1 MFDPFSRTRTP
12 GFNVRPRD
20 DVPGFRLGPGAL
32 DPEALGAEALD
43 PEAEVPGFS
52 IDENGQPRPRSFLG
66 SGRSVQ
72 PTPQQVTADPVVL
85 AWLRGSLAPPQ
96 PLMWTPPG
104 LRWPPAGGLAV
115 GPTETTAA
123 MPEPDES
130 DAAFQ
135 GSDPDATN
143 SIAAAP
149 RDDDELYS
157 QAGVSDPWAP
167 SIGVPPLPAVPPSA
181 DPNFVLANAGDDV
194 QEAQRQ
200 TLPPQT
206 QQKPQARPPAPSVP
220 GQGKTPPPTRTPA
233 LPGMEPTEAER
244 RREQEF
250 ADLNAKWRRLQ
261 EAKRRQST
269 WETAIRTS
277 PPPDDPNHK
286 APNLLPDNWQAFLG
300 GIDPRY
306 AAWTRAAAER
316 NNIRPELLARLL
328 YQESKYDKNS
338 VSPNRTAFGIAQ
350 LTPGAVKSV
359 GRDPRT
365 FNYYDPQAAIDAGAA
380 YLAQQYRRFSNWPKA
395 VAAYNAGGGRVEGW
409 LQGYRDDPSALLEKD
424 WPHWWQEINAHL
436 RSVFR
441 GRPDYFDR

>member
-1 MFDPFSRTRTP
+1 VFDPFSRTRTP
-12 GFNVRPRD
+12 GFNVRPQD
-20 DVPGFRLGPGAL
+20 DVPGFRL
-32 DPEALGAEALD
+32 DPEVLD
-43 PEAEVPGFS
+43 PEAEVPGFN
-52 IDENGQPRPRSFLG
+52 IDENGLPRPRSLLG
-66 SGRSVQ
+66 SGSSVQ
-72 PTPQQVTADPVVL
+72 PTPPQVTADTVVL
-85 AWLRGSLAPPQ
+85 SWLRGSLALPQ
-96 PLMWTPPG
+96 PWTPPG

-115 GPTETTAA
+115 GPTETTAT
-123 MPEPDES
+123 MREPDDP
-130 DAAFQ
+130 DAVQ
-135 GSDPDATN
+135 ESDPDATN

-149 RDDDELYS
+149 RYDDELYS

-167 SIGVPPLPAVPPSA
+167 SIVVPPLPAVPPSA
-181 DPNFVLANAGDDV
+181 DPNFVLANADDDV

-206 QQKPQARPPAPSVP
+206 RQKPQARPPAPSGP

-269 WETAIRTS
+269 WETVIRTS

-286 APNLLPDNWQAFLG
+286 VPNLLPDNWQAFLE

-316 NNIRPELLARLL
+316 NNIPPELLARLL

-365 FNYYDPQAAIDAGAA
+365 FNYYYDPQAAIDAGAA
-380 YLAQQYRRFSNWPKA
+380 YLALQYRRFSNWPKA

-436 RSVFR
+436 RSVFQ